1 MSSTLHHLV
10 GDGVADRRRL
20 AGRVGFHLCHRAGFC
35 AGNER
40 VTFIAGD
47 ADGIGA
53 AFKVHFSVRFRRLMA
68 AGSRAQTEAIVA
80 TTISDND
87 GKRTIERIKF
97 SGC

>member
-1 MSSTLHHLV
+1 
-10 GDGVADRRRL
+10 
-20 AGRVGFHLCHRAGFC
+20 
-35 AGNER
+35 
-40 VTFIAGD
+40 
-47 ADGIGA
+47 
-53 AFKVHFSVRFRRLMA
+53 MA